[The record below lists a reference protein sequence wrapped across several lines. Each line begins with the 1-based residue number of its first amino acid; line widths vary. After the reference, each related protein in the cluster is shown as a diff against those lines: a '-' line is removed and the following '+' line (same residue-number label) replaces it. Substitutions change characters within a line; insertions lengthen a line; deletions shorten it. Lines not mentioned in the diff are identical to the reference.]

1 MEFKKHG
8 EIIKMHPTELDG
20 KTVKYRLMNS
30 SIRINKVERCREDFA
45 YNWIVS
51 FEGIS
56 TTYDIRELKDLEII
70 DAGSQRAE
78 EIMEELKRVEP
89 WSIEEKRLV
98 DELFDEEDRMWR
110 ARMLADAKVPT
121 NII

>member
-51 FEGIS
+51 FEGMS

>member
-51 FEGIS
+51 FEGMS

-89 WSIEEKRLV
+89 WSIEEKKLVNELCEIDEIEWRRRLS
-98 DELFDEEDRMWR
+98 LKRG
-110 ARMLADAKVPT
+110 
-121 NII
+121 

>member
-51 FEGIS
+51 FEGMS

-98 DELFDEEDRMWR
+98 DELFEEEDRMWR
-110 ARMLADAKVPT
+110 ARMLENTKVPT

>member
-30 SIRINKVERCREDFA
+30 SIRINKVERCRADFA

-89 WSIEEKRLV
+89 WSIEEKKLVNELCEIDEIEWRRRLS
-98 DELFDEEDRMWR
+98 LKRG
-110 ARMLADAKVPT
+110 
-121 NII
+121 